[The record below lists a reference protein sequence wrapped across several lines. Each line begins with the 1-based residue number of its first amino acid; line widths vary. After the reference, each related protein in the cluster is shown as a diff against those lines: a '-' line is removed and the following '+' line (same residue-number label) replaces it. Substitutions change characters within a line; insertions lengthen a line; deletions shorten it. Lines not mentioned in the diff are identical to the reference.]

1 MVLFAFI
8 AGVLAGVAASY
19 VAAPLWRGA
28 STLARGRTRYLLAG
42 GFVAGFALIAAV
54 MYLALGSRHSLERPA
69 GSVAASA
76 APAPSSPTDKGGTAK
91 SMEAEV
97 AGLETRLAREGGTPS
112 DWTLLA
118 QAYDFMGR
126 PDDAR
131 RARAKAGTPA
141 AGTPAAGTPAAG
153 AAAWQM
159 SASALTAAASAADTR
174 TSARASAPNADAT
187 PPAPRPSAADLE
199 RRVAA

>member
-1 MVLFAFI
+1 MVSFAFI

-28 STLARGRTRYLLAG
+28 STLAHGRTRYLLAG
-42 GFVAGFALIAAV
+42 GFVAGFALIAGV

-69 GSVAASA
+69 GNVAASA
-76 APAPSSPTDKGGTAK
+76 AQAPSGNPSGTGGNAK
-91 SMEAEV
+91 SMDAEV
-97 AGLETRLAREGGTPS
+97 AGLEARLARDGGTPS

-131 RARAKAGTPA
+131 RARAK

-187 PPAPRPSAADLE
+187 PSAPR
-199 RRVAA
+199 